1 MSTKGVRGANVCIL
15 KQTSFC
21 IHHVQ
26 ALTQTNVCFE
36 ALAVSMHIVHTQN
49 TRVWS
54 RKKMFVP
61 ACGLSNLCQK
71 FAQHTTRQG
80 QVLLSKVA
88 GIRHT

>member
-36 ALAVSMHIVHTQN
+36 ALAVSMHSAHSEYARLVAQEDVCTCLWA
-49 TRVWS
+49 VKS
-54 RKKMFVP
+54 VP
-61 ACGLSNLCQK
+61 
-71 FAQHTTRQG
+71 
-80 QVLLSKVA
+80 KVCATHNKA
-88 GIRHT
+88 GPGPA